1 MRSVAS
7 SVVILLL
14 FLCLPSLVAAQASIT
29 GVVRD
34 ESGAVL
40 PGVSVEAESPALL
53 ERVRTA
59 VTDGTGQF
67 RIEALSPGAYTV
79 TFSLPGFS
87 SLRREGIELNG
98 TFIATVNADMAVGVL
113 EQTVTVS
120 GEAPIIDV
128 QGTTRQSVL
137 EHEIVDVIPAGR
149 GPTGFYSYGLLL
161 PGVVPGNNALQDV
174 GGSSGTY
181 MVRLSAHGG
190 DGGDQLITQNGVG
203 VGSLNDQGWFNRVVV
218 NVAATRESAIDTAGI
233 SAEFSRGGVHV
244 NIIPKDGGNRPEG
257 TLFYT
262 FANSSMQSS
271 NITKELIDR
280 GLPTQGEVRT
290 TTDFNPGVGGPL
302 RANRLWYFVAGL
314 YSSNS
319 KYTPGMFDNANYNN
333 TASWT
338 YVADVNRPA
347 FSDSVWRGG
356 QARLTWQATPKNKVG
371 LTWAEQVN
379 CECPQGTSA
388 TAAPETSLYARYP
401 NLRQAQA
408 DWTAPLTN
416 RVLWEAGALVFSG
429 TSDNGPLPDLDPAM
443 ISVSEQS
450 SGLLYRAGF
459 SYRNSPNRALHM
471 RGALSYIPGAH
482 AFKVGFDHKSGWAT
496 DTSYVGTIPVQYRF
510 NNGVP
515 NQITQAAYPYD
526 WTTNVDHDMG
536 VFVQDKWTVRR
547 LTGTLG
553 LRFDWFKSSSP
564 EQHLGPTVFTPG
576 RDITFPAQDGASLK
590 DITPRMGAAYDLFG
604 NGRTAVKVTLNKYLQ
619 GLSAT
624 GIAAVLN
631 PVNRIVTTTT
641 RSWGDANRNYVP
653 DCDLSL
659 AGANGECGALANS
672 NFGTVNPGASFDPEI
687 IAGWGKRFYNWE
699 FSSGIQHQLF
709 AGVSLDVSYYRRWFG
724 NFTVTD
730 NTLAA
735 PSDYTPFTLT
745 APLDPRLPGGGG
757 YTIAGLFD
765 LNPNKVGQV
774 SDLITFGDNYGKM
787 LRHWDG
793 VDVSLAMRP
802 RSGLMVQGGIST
814 GREMRDYCDVIAQL
828 PEILFPGRQIG
839 PRVGALPTLGYA
851 AGASGQYL
859 PPEPADA
866 DDAQGTRVVHDPK
879 GGRERER
886 HAAEHSGT
894 GDYGAVHRRQRPG
907 RAVAGA
913 QSLRQCGERDG
924 RARVAVLDVRRAE
937 QPGGP
942 AVRQDRPDRPRAG
955 DAELRHVQRLQRE
968 PCPRAE
974 QQLRRVAAADRD
986 PGRPPLQG
994 RRAV

>member
-1 MRSVAS
+1 MRSVVPG
-7 SVVILLL
+7 VVVLLL
-14 FLCLPSLVAAQASIT
+14 FLCLPSLASAQASIT

-98 TFIATVNADMAVGVL
+98 TFIATINAEMAVGVL

-161 PGVVPGNNALQDV
+161 PGVVPGNTALQDV

-271 NITKELIDR
+271 NITQELIDR
-280 GLPTQGEVRT
+280 GLPTQGEVRK
-290 TTDFNPGVGGPL
+290 TTDFNPGFGGPL

-333 TASWT
+333 PNAWT
-338 YVADVNRPA
+338 YVADTSRPA
-347 FSDSVWRGG
+347 FSDSIWRGG

-459 SYRNSPNRALHM
+459 SVPEQSEPRAPYA
-471 RGALSYIPGAH
+471 RR
-482 AFKVGFDHKSGWAT
+482 AFL
-496 DTSYVGTIPVQYRF
+496 
-510 NNGVP
+510 
-515 NQITQAAYPYD
+515 YP
-526 WTTNVDHDMG
+526 WRPCLQGRVRPQERLGHRHL
-536 VFVQDKWTVRR
+536 VRR
-547 LTGTLG
+547 
-553 LRFDWFKSSSP
+553 DDSC
-564 EQHLGPTVFTPG
+564 
-576 RDITFPAQDGASLK
+576 
-590 DITPRMGAAYDLFG
+590 
-604 NGRTAVKVTLNKYLQ
+604 AVPLQ
-619 GLSAT
+619 QRRSQSDYAGGLS
-624 GIAAVLN
+624 VRLDHE
-631 PVNRIVTTTT
+631 R
-641 RSWGDANRNYVP
+641 RSRHG
-653 DCDLSL
+653 
-659 AGANGECGALANS
+659 
-672 NFGTVNPGASFDPEI
+672 
-687 IAGWGKRFYNWE
+687 
-699 FSSGIQHQLF
+699 
-709 AGVSLDVSYYRRWFG
+709 
-724 NFTVTD
+724 
-730 NTLAA
+730 
-735 PSDYTPFTLT
+735 
-745 APLDPRLPGGGG
+745 RL
-757 YTIAGLFD
+757 
-765 LNPNKVGQV
+765 
-774 SDLITFGDNYGKM
+774 
-787 LRHWDG
+787 
-793 VDVSLAMRP
+793 
-802 RSGLMVQGGIST
+802 
-814 GREMRDYCDVIAQL
+814 
-828 PEILFPGRQIG
+828 
-839 PRVGALPTLGYA
+839 
-851 AGASGQYL
+851 
-859 PPEPADA
+859 
-866 DDAQGTRVVHDPK
+866 
-879 GGRERER
+879 
-886 HAAEHSGT
+886 
-894 GDYGAVHRRQRPG
+894 RPG
-907 RAVAGA
+907 
-913 QSLRQCGERDG
+913 QMDG
-924 RARVAVLDVRRAE
+924 
-937 QPGGP
+937 
-942 AVRQDRPDRPRAG
+942 
-955 DAELRHVQRLQRE
+955 
-968 PCPRAE
+968 
-974 QQLRRVAAADRD
+974 AAADGD
-986 PGRPPLQG
+986 PWPALRLVQEQLARTAPRTDGVHAGP
-994 RRAV
+994 

>member
-1 MRSVAS
+1 MRSVPS
-7 SVVILLL
+7 SVVVLLL
-14 FLCLPSLVAAQASIT
+14 LLGLPSLAAAQESIT

-98 TFIATVNADMAVGVL
+98 TFIATVNAEMAVGVL

-161 PGVVPGNNALQDV
+161 PGVVPGNTALQDV

-271 NITKELIDR
+271 NITQELIDR
-280 GLPTQGEVRT
+280 GLPTQGEVRK
-290 TTDFNPGVGGPL
+290 TTDFNPGIGGPL

-319 KYTPGMFDNANYNN
+319 KYTPGMFANANYNN
-333 TASWT
+333 TAAWT

-482 AFKVGFDHKSGWAT
+482 ALKVGFDHKSGWAT

-510 NNGVP
+510 NKGVP

-547 LTGTLG
+547 LTGTFG

-564 EQHLGPTVFTPG
+564 ESHLGPTVFTPG

-604 NGRTAVKVTLNKYLQ
+604 NGKTAVKVTLNKYLQ
-619 GLSAT
+619 GLSPT
-624 GIAAVLN
+624 GS
-631 PVNRIVTTTT
+631 PRCST
-641 RSWGDANRNYVP
+641 R
-653 DCDLSL
+653 
-659 AGANGECGALANS
+659 
-672 NFGTVNPGASFDPEI
+672 
-687 IAGWGKRFYNWE
+687 
-699 FSSGIQHQLF
+699 
-709 AGVSLDVSYYRRWFG
+709 
-724 NFTVTD
+724 
-730 NTLAA
+730 
-735 PSDYTPFTLT
+735 
-745 APLDPRLPGGGG
+745 
-757 YTIAGLFD
+757 
-765 LNPNKVGQV
+765 
-774 SDLITFGDNYGKM
+774 
-787 LRHWDG
+787 
-793 VDVSLAMRP
+793 
-802 RSGLMVQGGIST
+802 
-814 GREMRDYCDVIAQL
+814 
-828 PEILFPGRQIG
+828 
-839 PRVGALPTLGYA
+839 
-851 AGASGQYL
+851 
-859 PPEPADA
+859 
-866 DDAQGTRVVHDPK
+866 
-879 GGRERER
+879 
-886 HAAEHSGT
+886 
-894 GDYGAVHRRQRPG
+894 
-907 RAVAGA
+907 
-913 QSLRQCGERDG
+913 
-924 RARVAVLDVRRAE
+924 
-937 QPGGP
+937 
-942 AVRQDRPDRPRAG
+942 
-955 DAELRHVQRLQRE
+955 
-968 PCPRAE
+968 
-974 QQLRRVAAADRD
+974 
-986 PGRPPLQG
+986 
-994 RRAV
+994 